1 MNLKEF
7 REVINRIPNMYD
19 ETEVSFI
26 ANHKEYLVKDIENDI
41 EWYEDDIHDN
51 VKRIDIVVS

>member
-7 REVINRIPNMYD
+7 KEVLNRIPTMYD

-26 ANHKEYLVKDIENDI
+26 ANSKKYLVKDTENDI
-41 EWYEDDIHDN
+41 EWYEDDMANNI
-51 VKRIDIVVS
+51 KRIDIAVS

>member
-7 REVINRIPNMYD
+7 KEVINRIPTMYD

-26 ANHKEYLVKDIENDI
+26 ANSKEYLVKDTENDI
-41 EWYEDDIHDN
+41 EWYEDDMANNI
-51 VKRIDIVVS
+51 KRIDIAVS

>member
-26 ANHKEYLVKDIENDI
+26 ANHREYLVKDIENDI

-51 VKRIDIVVS
+51 VKRIDIAVS

>member
-19 ETEVSFI
+19 DVEVSFI
-26 ANHKEYLVKDIENDI
+26 CNHKEYLVRDIENDI
-41 EWYEDDIHDN
+41 EWYIDDIHDD
-51 VKRIDIVVS
+51 VKRIDIAVG

>member
-7 REVINRIPNMYD
+7 KEVLNRIPAMYD

-26 ANHKEYLVKDIENDI
+26 ANSREYLVKDIEDDI
-41 EWYEDDIHDN
+41 EWYKDDMQDN
-51 VKRIDIVVS
+51 IKRIDIAIS